1 MGMGRK
7 RQHRLDLPQRMRQK
21 HGAYYF
27 VDRAGKWHHLGR
39 EYHAAI
45 AKFAELNS
53 ERSPLTTIGKVMDRY
68 QAEVIPTKAPRTQKD
83 NLRELELLR
92 AVFGHM
98 RPGDV
103 TPVDIYGYMDRRPPV
118 RANREKALLSHV
130 YRYAIRWGAA
140 AENPCRKVS
149 RNTETPSGRYVE
161 PADFE
166 AAYAIMPAT
175 MQCAM
180 DLALLTGLR
189 QGDILGLKRTD
200 CRDDGILVQ
209 TSKTGRKILF
219 AWNDE
224 LRDVVERCKKLPSK
238 IATVWLIHNRD
249 GQPYTGSGFR
259 AIWQRRMRNAV
270 ERGTIQT
277 RFAFKDLRTTAAS
290 DSEDDNL
297 LGHDDRKT
305 LYRHYKRKPL
315 KVVPL
320 TRRKPCGE
328 A

>member
-1 MGMGRK
+1 MAMGRK
-7 RQHRLDLPQRMRQK
+7 RKHRRDLPQRMREK

-27 VDRAGKWHHLGR
+27 VNRAGKWHHLGR

-45 AKFAELNS
+45 SKFAELNN

-68 QAEVIPTKAPRTQKD
+68 QADVIPKKAPRTQRD

-92 AVFGHM
+92 SVFGHM
-98 RPGDV
+98 RPDEI

-118 RANREKALLSHV
+118 RANREVALLSHV
-130 YRYAIRWGAA
+130 YQHAVRWGAA
-140 AENPCRKVS
+140 EANPCKKVS
-149 RNTETPSGRYVE
+149 RNTEKPAGNYVE
-161 PADFE
+161 PA
-166 AAYAIMPAT
+166 AYAAVYAVMPAT

-189 QGDILGLKRTD
+189 QGDILDLKRTD
-200 CRDDGILVQ
+200 CREDGILVQ
-209 TSKTGRKILF
+209 TSKTGRRILF
-219 AWNDE
+219 EWNDE
-224 LRDVVERCKKLPSK
+224 LRDVVERCKKLPSE
-238 IATVWLIHNRD
+238 IATVWLIHNRK

-259 AIWQRRMRNAV
+259 AIWQRTIRNAV
-270 ERGTIQT
+270 ERGEIQA

-290 DSEDDNL
+290 DSQDDNL

-315 KVVPL
+315 KVTPL
-320 TRRKPCGE
+320 ERKI
-328 A
+328 